1 MNNLSFKTLPKFQ
14 QDLKYFTEKL
24 SVITNP
30 VLKKECNEL
39 LKELTAHA
47 SQIDQGHDPSNNG
60 FINPSSLHENRVRMI
75 DIRKRLTSIVNDLQ
89 RT

>member
-39 LKELTAHA
+39 LKELTA
-47 SQIDQGHDPSNNG
+47 QV
-60 FINPSSLHENRVRMI
+60 L
-75 DIRKRLTSIVNDLQ
+75 
-89 RT
+89 